1 MPSIS
6 ILNHL
11 VRPLAMVALLAAG
24 LNGPALAHASLVSSV
39 PAANSNATKSVQ
51 EIRLKFSE
59 TIEIKLS
66 KVSIKGP
73 LGVVATRG
81 MTLDPKDKTV
91 LVLSFAAPLS
101 PGQYTVDWQAVAADT
116 HRTHGTF
123 SFTVQS

>member
-1 MPSIS
+1 MS
-6 ILNHL
+6 ILNR
-11 VRPLAMVALLAAG
+11 VARALAAIALLAVS
-24 LNGPALAHASLVSSV
+24 LSGPASAHATLVSST
-39 PAANSNATKSVQ
+39 PAANSAAASGVQ
-51 EIRLKFSE
+51 QVRLKFSE
-59 TIEIKLS
+59 PIEIKLS

-73 LGVVATRG
+73 RGVVATST
-81 MTLDPKDKTV
+81 MALDPSDKTV